1 MADLVLSAGVI
12 IIIFLVLSS
21 THDAIGFSKAKT
33 DSNVLSINNAYGFS
47 YKASGDNN
55 NNNNNRNLTI
65 EKFQQIKDIQ
75 DAGLPFPEYI
85 HKISISAANPQ
96 NTTAIKDYKAIQKHM
111 EQIDKSIDGCDI
123 KKDFITSSIDATK
136 LLQGLHMVDRN
147 NRTNESHRLHVLLL
161 STTSRAGAKL
171 IVALIINYYIPYQ
184 FYDTFDV

>member
-1 MADLVLSAGVI
+1 VNIL
-12 IIIFLVLSS
+12 
-21 THDAIGFSKAKT
+21 
-33 DSNVLSINNAYGFS
+33 
-47 YKASGDNN
+47 
-55 NNNNNRNLTI
+55 
-65 EKFQQIKDIQ
+65 
-75 DAGLPFPEYI
+75 

-111 EQIDKSIDGCDI
+111 KQIDKSIDGCDI

-171 IVALIINYYIPYQ
+171 IVAQLSIIIFLSSFSILLMYSYKSGYIFFPI
-184 FYDTFDV
+184 